1 MDSVLN
7 QKINERFD
15 DFLINIINYFSNQ
28 NILEKIN
35 NKIIRSNSE
44 MDKPFIKKKSALA
57 TIQQILIHMEIIK
70 PSYRLT
76 RDDLM
81 GIIVLI
87 ETKLSMESLILY
99 MGYFLS
105 NSDSCETNDKTD
117 QQLLSQLNNLMI
129 NRFYTNDVEF
139 FKTILINQYFIN
151 KQKFCL
157 HFSLDKLDY
166 DLDNMLSTIE
176 TMLRE
181 LISIPIKKHDEV
193 KIINN
198 TILNDGINRYDV
210 YKIKSISVDNLLD
223 YNNTYNGLNDELTD
237 IENKKI
243 QNYEYFFEK
252 DKPFVCNGNQLK
264 TLISSKQ
271 KKEGGNPK
279 SKKKLKKNGIV
290 VNTSNQKKSARGG
303 GIHNCTPEFEEI
315 PDYFTLKHDFEEAE
329 YYNPLGYRNGWEIK
343 SVTVPEDLLKKQYE
357 DKKKPQSW
365 SQYFKKKLIGIVEDE
380 YKDRAYFTN
389 KNMCQRT
396 TTYPPSNLDIDEDED
411 DDEQDVRN
419 PTTRS
424 EAIHFGT
431 EFLVYK
437 LYKDDSV
444 IFSLYSKAD
453 EVKRT
458 ADNALAELI
467 KTTSI
472 QSEETSSATLE
483 AARTTAA
490 MASERARVLKAAL
503 DEVVDCNKRLDKIWY
518 YQTDLLPVKIPINPE
533 YNKFERRTI
542 FSYPLKHVN
551 NHIIL
556 ENRESISD
564 EFLHSGIPILWF
576 YKIFKEYIGDM
587 QIPEEFK
594 QIDNIFQ
601 HKIYDLLIL
610 LKRYILFNNSFNE
623 ETLSFFI
630 SLGAM
635 MYTTTNLSKHGIIQ
649 KGYIFKEYKPISDIP
664 LNNYPYYLFDEE
676 FYFNDIIKDM
686 IKNNNSKYL
695 PFLNEKIPYIFN
707 SHNLLNK
714 LDYKI
719 EDNEEK
725 IMNWENTLAIIA
737 LLALTGIPTMITIA
751 SGFQNFFN
759 SGNHNFLV
767 NKQNELINET
777 NDIKNKLYFNDAIV
791 EELRGVPRPIESSK
805 QLEYGLLQ
813 HNLYVAQNQ
822 LNQITHRI
830 QTIASTLLMRKQEL
844 LEQRYSIRNIE
855 IYDPSIVDDKQKQRE
870 ARIPKRAQ
878 LRKLT
883 HEINNINKQ
892 LKIIVPQETELHRDL
907 GDYYD
912 FMHFCVNVETYS
924 RAGIIIKSQNVS
936 HVVSNYGHLSI
947 PQHMNNS
954 NIINGI
960 VDMALNKGLSTR
972 LNINS
977 TGTVAQIFVY
987 LHGVEPP
994 SGFGLG
1000 TVSNLTHFNYIVV
1013 ETDKVPILDLNQQHG
1028 TVALSGM
1035 ADAKLPKQLLFNSSI
1050 TPLEGL
1056 TAVPNFVYMTG
1067 DTDPINA
1074 PSKDRLDG
1082 IWLNLYNKNT
1092 GAFQEVQLVNNT
1104 DIAKILQKQIRMGNP
1119 FITAPEL
1126 VQILRGIR
1134 QGLGIQPQNTHFAIH
1149 SCQGFANETLYQDI
1163 PELSSIKIND
1173 KNTFFPV
1180 EIHSRLPETVVA
1192 NKSVH
1197 DLSRES
1203 FKPGEVISVKHQV
1216 RITDSTPV
1224 KYKIRLTTDWNSYY
1238 VAMNFRSWLNFNR
1251 EVKSRIN
1258 FWQRMS
1264 PIQQYYAMM
1273 VYKHS
1278 KLEEVGQ
1285 KDFNDAPKE
1294 LQKSLGNARFL
1305 LQELNSE
1312 ESRIYE
1318 PQNWDKLVSGK
1329 KIIKPKSDPVVDSY
1343 NKKWK
1348 GGEGDNSKS
1357 FDDIPLFTQEVDYD
1371 EITKLSD
1378 YFDSKLTVS
1387 LTDLSNSENI
1397 CDKYI
1402 FILKKLIQQ
1411 SLIVLK
1417 EYIFDDVK
1425 IFYNY
1430 INHYIAYIEEDLY
1443 RLFRFQLDKINEL
1456 SDKIKNKFKKLKE
1469 IDLDYL
1475 YHPNLIKIFTKYQSG
1490 DKIEENEYE
1499 YIIKNV
1505 WAKHIFINDLSLTN
1519 SEEDLLN
1526 QIKHIDSI
1534 EGTLVVKTDQPI
1546 LDTTNPENYTYKC
1559 MFSDSLLFKLP
1570 NYEQHI
1576 QVNGN
1581 KYIKDIISNYSDY
1594 FNFKELYLKYFEN
1607 IKIQIEQLSNN
1618 LPETKKK
1625 DIKNLINVEL
1635 TEIKK
1640 KTEIKFSKSI
1650 TLRSIFNEYDIFDLY
1665 INKYFDKL
1673 NDNMYDFDIK
1683 YKALSNDTFISIL
1696 YDELYDD
1703 LKNNNL

>member
-1 MDSVLN
+1 MDSDLN

-35 NKIIRSNSE
+35 NKIIRSNS
-44 MDKPFIKKKSALA
+44 DIDNTHIKKKSALA

-70 PSYRLT
+70 PSYKLT
-76 RDDLM
+76 RDDLI

-157 HFSLDKLDY
+157 HFSLEKLDY
-166 DLDNMLSTIE
+166 DLDTLLSKIE

-223 YNNTYNGLNDELTD
+223 YNNTYNTLNDELTD

-252 DKPFVCNGNQLK
+252 DKPFVCNRNQLK

-290 VNTSNQKKSARGG
+290 VNMSNQKKSARGG
-303 GIHNCTPEFEEI
+303 GIHNCPPEFEEI
-315 PDYFTLKHDFEEAE
+315 PDYFTLKHDADEVYIPRTGF
-329 YYNPLGYRNGWEIK
+329 RNGWEIN

-365 SQYFKKKLIGIVEDE
+365 SEYFKKKLIGIVEDE

-396 TTYPPSNLDIDEDED
+396 TTYPPTNLDIDED

-424 EAIHFGT
+424 EAIQLGT
-431 EFLVYK
+431 HFLVYK

-444 IFSLYSKAD
+444 IVSLSSKAD
-453 EVKRT
+453 EIKRT

-503 DEVVDCNKRLDKIWY
+503 DEVVDCNNRLDKIWY

-533 YNKFERRTI
+533 YNKSERRTI

-576 YKIFKEYIGDM
+576 YKIFKEYIGDT

-610 LKRYILFNNSFNE
+610 LKRYILFNNSFND

-635 MYTTTNLSKHGIIQ
+635 MYTTTNLSKDGIIQ
-649 KGYIFKEYKPISDIP
+649 IGYIFKQNKPISDIP

-695 PFLNEKIPYIFN
+695 SFLNEKIPYIFN
-707 SHNLLNK
+707 SHNLLDK

-725 IMNWENTLAIIA
+725 IRNWENTISLLA

-751 SGFQNFFN
+751 SGIQNFFN

-767 NKQNELINET
+767 NKQNELIKET
-777 NDIKNKLYFNDAIV
+777 NDIKNKLYFNDAVV
-791 EELRGVPRPIESSK
+791 EELRGVPRPIEPSK

-830 QTIASTLLMRKQEL
+830 HTIASTLAIRKQEL
-844 LEQRYSIRNIE
+844 LEQRYSIRNIL
-855 IYDPSIVDDKQKQRE
+855 IYDPSIVDDKQKQAE

-878 LRKLT
+878 LQKLT
-883 HEINNINKQ
+883 HEINNINQQ
-892 LKIIVPQETELHRDL
+892 LKIIVPQETELHRDV

-912 FMHFCVNVETYS
+912 FIHFSDNVETYS
-924 RAGIIIKSQNVS
+924 RAGITIKSQNVS
-936 HVVSNYGHLSI
+936 HVVSNYGHVSI
-947 PQHMNNS
+947 PQATMNNS

-960 VDMALNKGLSTR
+960 VGIALKKGLSTK
-972 LNINS
+972 LNIKDS
-977 TGTVAQIFVY
+977 VAQIFVY
-987 LHGVEPP
+987 LHGVEPY
-994 SGFGLG
+994 SGMGLN
-1000 TVSNLTHFNYIVV
+1000 TESNLTHFNYIVV
-1013 ETDKVPILDLNQQHG
+1013 DTDKVPILDLNQQHG
-1028 TVALSGM
+1028 TVALSQM
-1035 ADAKLPKQLLFNSSI
+1035 ADTKLPARLLFNSSI

-1056 TAVPNFVYMTG
+1056 TAVPNFVYMPG
-1067 DTDPINA
+1067 DSDPINA
-1074 PSKDRLDG
+1074 PPKDRLDG

-1092 GAFQEVQLVNNT
+1092 GALQEVQLVNNT
-1104 DIAKILQKQIRMGNP
+1104 DIVKILETQIRMGNQ

-1134 QGLGIQPQNTHFAIH
+1134 QGLGIQPQNAHFAIH

-1163 PELSSIKIND
+1163 PELSKIQINN
-1173 KNTFFPV
+1173 KNTFFPSD
-1180 EIHSRLPETVVA
+1180 IYSRMPETVVA

-1203 FKPGEVISVKHQV
+1203 FKPGEVISVKHQLK
-1216 RITDSTPV
+1216 ITDTTRV
-1224 KYKIRLTTDWNSYY
+1224 KYKILRSANDRNPFY
-1238 VAMNFRSWLNFNR
+1238 VAMNYKLWLKFNDQ
-1251 EVKSRIN
+1251 VKSRNRI
-1258 FWQRMS
+1258 WDRMT

-1273 VYKHS
+1273 TYKYS
-1278 KLEEVGQ
+1278 ANEDIEN
-1285 KDFNDAPKE
+1285 KDFDDAPIELRTKFGSAIFLKKE
-1294 LQKSLGNARFL
+1294 LDR
-1305 LQELNSE
+1305 
-1312 ESRIYE
+1312 ESYTYE
-1318 PQNWDKLVSGK
+1318 PKNWDSLVSGK

-1378 YFDSKLTVS
+1378 YFDSKLPVS
-1387 LTDLSNSENI
+1387 LTDLSNSQNI

-1402 FILKKLIQQ
+1402 FILKKLKRQL
-1411 SLIVLK
+1411 LIVLK
-1417 EYIFDDVK
+1417 EYTFEDVK

-1430 INHYIAYIEEDLY
+1430 INYYIEYIEDD
-1443 RLFRFQLDKINEL
+1443 LFWWFDVHRDKINEL

-1475 YHPNLIKIFTKYQSG
+1475 YHPNLIKIFTKYKSG
-1490 DKIEENEYE
+1490 DEIEENEYE

-1505 WAKHIFINDLSLTN
+1505 WAKHIFLNDLSLTN
-1519 SEEDLLN
+1519 SEEDLFN
-1526 QIKHIDSI
+1526 QIKDIDNI
-1534 EGTLVVKTDQPI
+1534 EGTPMVKTDQPI
-1546 LDTTNPENYTYKC
+1546 SDTTNPDNYTYKII
-1559 MFSDSLLFKLP
+1559 FSDSLLFKLP
-1570 NYEQHI
+1570 NYEHHI

-1607 IKIQIEQLSNN
+1607 IEIQIKQLSNN
-1618 LPETKKK
+1618 LPETKIK
-1625 DIKNLINVEL
+1625 DIENLINVEL
-1635 TEIKK
+1635 IEIKK
-1640 KTEIKFSKSI
+1640 KTEIKFKTEI
-1650 TLRSIFNEYDIFDLY
+1650 KKPIILRSIFIDYETLNYFFE
-1665 INKYFDKL
+1665 KY

-1683 YKALSNDTFISIL
+1683 YKALSNDTLISIL

-1703 LKNNNL
+1703 LKNHNL